1 MGKKGKQGASRP
13 SEEIVS
19 GSRGVALLDDK
30 EDQKT
35 LLVSVMDESDKES
48 GQKEFVPSRG
58 LSTFEA
64 NELLLQYGR
73 NELADVSTPKV
84 GCYPASVAPCPWD
97 LSLRLPFACLLACLL
112 ACSPQSPFL
121 LLL

>member
-19 GSRGVALLDDK
+19 GSRGVALHDK
-30 EDQKT
+30 EDQKA

-64 NELLLQYGR
+64 N
-73 NELADVSTPKV
+73 
-84 GCYPASVAPCPWD
+84 
-97 LSLRLPFACLLACLL
+97 
-112 ACSPQSPFL
+112 
-121 LLL
+121 

>member
-19 GSRGVALLDDK
+19 GSRGVALLDEK

-35 LLVSVMDESDKES
+35 LLVSVMDES

-84 GCYPASVAPCPWD
+84 GCPQPASVAPCPWD